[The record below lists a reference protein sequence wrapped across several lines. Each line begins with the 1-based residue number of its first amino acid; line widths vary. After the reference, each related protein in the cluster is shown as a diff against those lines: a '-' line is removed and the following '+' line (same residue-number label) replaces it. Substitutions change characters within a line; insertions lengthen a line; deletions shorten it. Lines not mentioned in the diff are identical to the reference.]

1 MVRCVSLMI
10 IDQINRLSCL
20 QVYYDIVHVLD
31 RYIYVRYIYVLLLVA
46 LLYHIFVPQIS
57 LLDID
62 FWKWELNSKE
72 MKDRHNNQMY
82 PPRIKME
89 VSMANTTQS
98 LLKLCFHG
106 CKSKNGKDI
115 TVERILPKGLCMCMD
130 VHVLPA
136 CLTMILDLAR

>member
-1 MVRCVSLMI
+1 MKFLPLV
-10 IDQINRLSCL
+10 
-20 QVYYDIVHVLD
+20 
-31 RYIYVRYIYVLLLVA
+31 LLVA

-57 LLDID
+57 LLEID
-62 FWKWELNSKE
+62 FWKWELNIEE
-72 MKDRHNNQMY
+72 MKARHDTKIY

-89 VSMANTTQS
+89 VRMANTTRS

-115 TVERILPKGLCMCMD
+115 TVERILPKGLSMCMD

-136 CLTMILDLAR
+136 CLTMILDC